1 MDLSNETIKNLF
13 YRQIKELTLR
23 THDSFDLQFS
33 GKLLEKEVVQ
43 MEDDLL
49 QAALE
54 TWENNETTEE
64 FDIYTEEGMEN
75 YVDDDGITPA
85 EQGFMKG
92 YLDA

>member
-1 MDLSNETIKNLF
+1 
-13 YRQIKELTLR
+13 
-23 THDSFDLQFS
+23 
-33 GKLLEKEVVQ
+33 